1 MPVEN
6 GIQPQVR
13 RGKAITVKTHS
24 RHAYVDAS
32 KHMLDD
38 PESEPAEE
46 ELLELDAEEEEEEA
60 PPQDDSEELEMWMRQ
75 TRRAHLLTPAQEE
88 DLAKKVQ
95 AADHARKIRFRMLSE
110 QGGWLLFAHLNGT
123 RYRVNDVLPVEPYEL
138 EDHDAFERLLRNYS
152 LEELGLYVIVETD
165 PMSTVDVRS
174 EEDARERLLSNSTV
188 NTAQHDWE
196 KACDRLWR
204 LIHNDQVPMTVERQN
219 LKSPFEVFT
228 REQIKLV
235 LKDGRAAKKQLIESN
250 LRLVVSIAKKYN
262 ARGIPLADLIQE
274 GNLGLIRAVEKFDWR
289 KGFRFSTYATWW
301 IRRAIA
307 RAIINQGRTIRIP
320 VYVAEL
326 INKVMKTANTL
337 QQELHREPTPEEV
350 AEKVQMSPD
359 RVQEMLRVAVE
370 PLSLETP
377 VGEKDNSSIGDFIP
391 STNMPTPSDVTWSL
405 IRREEI
411 DGILGRLTSRERD
424 VVRLRFG
431 LDDGRARTLEE
442 VGAALNVTRERVR
455 QIELRA
461 MKKLRHIG
469 QELSAQG
476 FTITPNPR

>member
-1 MPVEN
+1 MGDNNARQSQSKEEQNFMPVEN
-6 GIQPQVR
+6 GTQTTTTAR
-13 RGKAITVKTHS
+13 RGKPITVRTMN
-24 RHAYVDAS
+24 RPAFNAAAAQVLEDPNAEPVEDEL
-32 KHMLDD
+32 LDLLD
-38 PESEPAEE
+38 EEAEVEE
-46 ELLELDAEEEEEEA
+46 EVTERVH
-60 PPQDDSEELEMWMRQ
+60 DDSEELEMWMRQ

-95 AADHARKIRFRMLSE
+95 AKELLDTRKMSE
-110 QGGWLLFAHLNGT
+110 LAKLLNKPSGYQFSDDD
-123 RYRVNDVLPVEPYEL
+123 R
-138 EDHDAFERLLRNYS
+138 HDIS
-152 LEELGLYVIVETD
+152 KLGIE
-165 PMSTVDVRS
+165 
-174 EEDARERLLSNSTV
+174 AK
-188 NTAQHDWE
+188 QH
-196 KACDRLWR
+196 
-204 LIHNDQVPMTVERQN
+204 
-219 LKSPFEVFT
+219 
-228 REQIKLV
+228 
-235 LKDGRAAKKQLIESN
+235 LIESN

-326 INKVMKTANTL
+326 INKVMKTANQL

-350 AEKVQMSPD
+350 AEKVNMTPD
-359 RVQEMLRVAVE
+359 RVQEMMRVAVE

-391 STNMPTPSDVTWSL
+391 SQNMPTPTDVTGKL
-405 IRREEI
+405 IRLEEL
-411 DGILGRLTSRERD
+411 DGILGRLTLRERD

-431 LDDGRARTLEE
+431 LDDGRSRTLEE
-442 VGAALNVTRERVR
+442 VGSALNVTRERVR

-469 QELSAQG
+469 QELSATG
-476 FTITPNPR
+476 FNFAALTNSN

>member
-1 MPVEN
+1 
-6 GIQPQVR
+6 
-13 RGKAITVKTHS
+13 
-24 RHAYVDAS
+24 
-32 KHMLDD
+32 MLDD
-38 PESEPAEE
+38 PSLEPADDD
-46 ELLELDAEEEEEEA
+46 LLDLESGEEEEEA
-60 PPQDDSEELEMWMRQ
+60 EKGHDESEELEMWMRQ
-75 TRRAHLLTPAQEE
+75 TRRAQLLTPEQEV

-95 AADHARKIRFRMLSE
+95 SGDM
-110 QGGWLLFAHLNGT
+110 Q
-123 RYRVNDVLPVEPYEL
+123 
-138 EDHDAFERLLRNYS
+138 
-152 LEELGLYVIVETD
+152 
-165 PMSTVDVRS
+165 
-174 EEDARERLLSNSTV
+174 
-188 NTAQHDWE
+188 
-196 KACDRLWR
+196 
-204 LIHNDQVPMTVERQN
+204 
-219 LKSPFEVFT
+219 
-228 REQIKLV
+228 
-235 LKDGRAAKKQLIESN
+235 AKKVLIESN

-326 INKVMKTANTL
+326 INKVVKTSSRL
-337 QQELHREPTPEEV
+337 QQEHQREATEEEISHQV
-350 AEKVQMSPD
+350 NLSVD
-359 RVQEMLRVAVE
+359 RVREMMRVAVE

-391 STNMPTPSDVTWSL
+391 NQNMPAPGDVTSSM

-411 DGILGRLTSRERD
+411 DSILGRLTSRERD

-431 LDDGRARTLEE
+431 LDDGHARTLEE
-442 VGAALNVTRERVR
+442 VGSELNVTRERVR

-469 QELSAQG
+469 QELTASG
-476 FTITPNPR
+476 FTITPLPVAAG

>member
-1 MPVEN
+1 MASEN
-6 GIQPQVR
+6 GLPTQAR
-13 RGKAITVKTHS
+13 RGRAITVRTPG
-24 RHAYVDAS
+24 RHGFLEPGAS
-32 KHMLDD
+32 ALIDD
-38 PESEPAEE
+38 LTSEPGEE
-46 ELLELDAEEEEEEA
+46 DLLELAEGEDDADDTDQ
-60 PPQDDSEELEMWMRQ
+60 PVVHDDSEELEMWMRQ
-75 TRRAHLLTPAQEE
+75 TRRAQLLTPEQEVH
-88 DLAKKVQ
+88 LAKRVQ
-95 AADHARKIRFRMLSE
+95 AGD
-110 QGGWLLFAHLNGT
+110 
-123 RYRVNDVLPVEPYEL
+123 P
-138 EDHDAFERLLRNYS
+138 DAKR
-152 LEELGLYVIVETD
+152 
-165 PMSTVDVRS
+165 
-174 EEDARERLLSNSTV
+174 
-188 NTAQHDWE
+188 
-196 KACDRLWR
+196 
-204 LIHNDQVPMTVERQN
+204 
-219 LKSPFEVFT
+219 
-228 REQIKLV
+228 
-235 LKDGRAAKKQLIESN
+235 QLIESN

-326 INKVMKTANTL
+326 INKVMKTANSL
-337 QQELHREPTPEEV
+337 QQDLHREPTPEEV
-350 AEKVQMSPD
+350 AEKVQMSAE
-359 RVQEMLRVAVE
+359 RVQEMMRVAVE

-391 STNMPTPSDVTWSL
+391 SNNMPSPGEVTNGL

-431 LDDGRARTLEE
+431 LDDGRTRTLEE
-442 VGAALNVTRERVR
+442 VGSALNVTRERVR

-476 FTITPNPR
+476 FVMTVSLH

>member
-1 MPVEN
+1 MPVDN
-6 GIQPQVR
+6 RLQPQAR
-13 RGKAITVKTHS
+13 RGKPITVRTANRS
-24 RHAYVDAS
+24 NYSTAAAQMLVDDAGVEPVEDEL
-32 KHMLDD
+32 LDLV
-38 PESEPAEE
+38 EAEE
-46 ELLELDAEEEEEEA
+46 EVEEVETERVH
-60 PPQDDSEELEMWMRQ
+60 DDSEELEMWMRQ

-95 AADHARKIRFRMLSE
+95 ARDLAESGKWKELAKLLNKTNTEFDEWEIRDIVK
-110 QGGWLLFAHLNGT
+110 QG
-123 RYRVNDVLPVEPYEL
+123 R
-138 EDHDAFERLLRNYS
+138 DAK
-152 LEELGLYVIVETD
+152 
-165 PMSTVDVRS
+165 
-174 EEDARERLLSNSTV
+174 
-188 NTAQHDWE
+188 QH
-196 KACDRLWR
+196 
-204 LIHNDQVPMTVERQN
+204 
-219 LKSPFEVFT
+219 
-228 REQIKLV
+228 
-235 LKDGRAAKKQLIESN
+235 LIESN

-326 INKVMKTANTL
+326 INKVMKTANQL

-350 AEKVQMSPD
+350 AEKVGMSPD
-359 RVQEMLRVAVE
+359 RVQEMMRVAVE

-391 STNMPTPSDVTWSL
+391 STNMPSPGDVTWSL

-411 DGILGRLTSRERD
+411 DGILGRLTMRERD

-431 LDDGRARTLEE
+431 LDDGRSRTLEE
-442 VGAALNVTRERVR
+442 VGSALNVTRERVR

-469 QELSAQG
+469 QELAQQG
-476 FTITPNPR
+476 FQLTPSQN

>member
-1 MPVEN
+1 MPVESPVP
-6 GIQPQVR
+6 GPGKVR
-13 RGKAITVKTHS
+13 RGKAITVRTHN
-24 RHAYVDAS
+24 RHAYVDTN
-32 KHMLDD
+32 KHMLSDEPEPNEDD
-38 PESEPAEE
+38 LNDLEE
-46 ELLELDAEEEEEEA
+46 VEEEEETPA
-60 PPQDDSEELEMWMRQ
+60 QPDDSEELEMWMRQ

-95 AADHARKIRFRMLSE
+95 ARDLAE
-110 QGGWLLFAHLNGT
+110 QDKWSKVAELMNLDKN
-123 RYRVNDVLPVEPYEL
+123 YEF
-138 EDHDAFERLLRNYS
+138 DDFERK
-152 LEELGLYVIVETD
+152 
-165 PMSTVDVRS
+165 DV
-174 EEDARERLLSNSTV
+174 V
-188 NTAQHDWE
+188 
-196 KACDRLWR
+196 KVG
-204 LIHNDQVPMTVERQN
+204 I
-219 LKSPFEVFT
+219 
-228 REQIKLV
+228 
-235 LKDGRAAKKQLIESN
+235 RAKQQLIESN

-307 RAIINQGRTIRIP
+307 RAIINQGRTVRIP

-326 INKVMKTANTL
+326 INKVMKTANSL

-350 AEKVQMSPD
+350 AERVGMPTE
-359 RVQEMLRVAVE
+359 RVQEMLRVAIE

-391 STNMPTPSDVTWSL
+391 STGMPTPSDVTWNL

-476 FTITPNPR
+476 FTITPSPN

>member
-6 GIQPQVR
+6 GLATQPR
-13 RGKAITVKTHS
+13 RGRAITVRTPGRHS
-24 RHAYVDAS
+24 YVEAGANPV
-32 KHMLDD
+32 LED
-38 PESEPAEE
+38 PAAEPAEDD
-46 ELLELDAEEEEEEA
+46 LLALTDGEEEA
-60 PPQDDSEELEMWMRQ
+60 EEVEEAPVPDDSEELEMWMRQ

-88 DLAKKVQ
+88 DLAKRVQ
-95 AADHARKIRFRMLSE
+95 ARDYVMTKKSAQLAD
-110 QGGWLLFAHLNGT
+110 LLNKPRG
-123 RYRVNDVLPVEPYEL
+123 YEFT
-138 EDHDAFERLLRNYS
+138 DFEMMMI
-152 LEELGLYVIVETD
+152 E
-165 PMSTVDVRS
+165 RS
-174 EEDARERLLSNSTV
+174 GME
-188 NTAQHDWE
+188 
-196 KACDRLWR
+196 
-204 LIHNDQVPMTVERQN
+204 
-219 LKSPFEVFT
+219 
-228 REQIKLV
+228 
-235 LKDGRAAKKQLIESN
+235 AKKQLIESN

-326 INKVMKTANTL
+326 INKVVKTASRL
-337 QQELHREPTPEEV
+337 QQELQREATEEEISREV
-350 AEKVQMSPD
+350 GLSVD
-359 RVQEMLRVAVE
+359 RVREMMRVAVE
-370 PLSLETP
+370 PISLETP
-377 VGEKDNSSIGDFIP
+377 VGEKDNSSIGDFVQ
-391 STNMPTPSDVTWSL
+391 STNMPTPGDVTWTL

-431 LDDGRARTLEE
+431 LDDGRSRTLEE
-442 VGAALNVTRERVR
+442 VGTELNVTRERVR

-469 QELSAQG
+469 QELTAQG
-476 FTITPNPR
+476 FTITPNPQ

>member
-1 MPVEN
+1 
-6 GIQPQVR
+6 
-13 RGKAITVKTHS
+13 
-24 RHAYVDAS
+24 
-32 KHMLDD
+32 
-38 PESEPAEE
+38 
-46 ELLELDAEEEEEEA
+46 
-60 PPQDDSEELEMWMRQ
+60 MWMRQ

-95 AADHARKIRFRMLSE
+95 ARDLAEAGKLKELAKLLNRANADFDEYDIRDIVK
-110 QGGWLLFAHLNGT
+110 QGIYAK
-123 RYRVNDVLPVEPYEL
+123 
-138 EDHDAFERLLRNYS
+138 
-152 LEELGLYVIVETD
+152 
-165 PMSTVDVRS
+165 
-174 EEDARERLLSNSTV
+174 
-188 NTAQHDWE
+188 QH
-196 KACDRLWR
+196 
-204 LIHNDQVPMTVERQN
+204 
-219 LKSPFEVFT
+219 
-228 REQIKLV
+228 
-235 LKDGRAAKKQLIESN
+235 LIESN

-326 INKVMKTANTL
+326 INKVMKTANQL

-350 AEKVQMSPD
+350 AEKVGMSPD
-359 RVQEMLRVAVE
+359 RVQEMMRVAVE

-391 STNMPTPSDVTWSL
+391 SNNMPTPGDVTWSL

-411 DGILGRLTSRERD
+411 DGILGRLTLRERD

-431 LDDGRARTLEE
+431 LDDGRSRTLEE
-442 VGAALNVTRERVR
+442 VGSALNVTRERVR

-469 QELSAQG
+469 QELSSQG
-476 FTITPNPR
+476 FSVTPSPN

>member
-6 GIQPQVR
+6 GLPTQAR
-13 RGKAITVKTHS
+13 RGRAITVRTPG
-24 RHAYVDAS
+24 RGGFLETAPHA
-32 KHMLDD
+32 LIDD
-38 PESEPAEE
+38 LTQEPGEDD
-46 ELLELDAEEEEEEA
+46 LLELAEGEDEIEEVEA
-60 PPQDDSEELEMWMRQ
+60 PAVHDDSEELEMWMRQ
-75 TRRAHLLTPAQEE
+75 TRRAQLLTPEQEVH
-88 DLAKKVQ
+88 LAKRVQ
-95 AADHARKIRFRMLSE
+95 LGD
-110 QGGWLLFAHLNGT
+110 
-123 RYRVNDVLPVEPYEL
+123 P
-138 EDHDAFERLLRNYS
+138 DAKR
-152 LEELGLYVIVETD
+152 
-165 PMSTVDVRS
+165 
-174 EEDARERLLSNSTV
+174 
-188 NTAQHDWE
+188 
-196 KACDRLWR
+196 
-204 LIHNDQVPMTVERQN
+204 
-219 LKSPFEVFT
+219 
-228 REQIKLV
+228 
-235 LKDGRAAKKQLIESN
+235 QLIESN

-326 INKVMKTANTL
+326 INKVMKTANRL
-337 QQELHREPTPEEV
+337 QQDLHREPTPDEV
-350 AEKVQMSPD
+350 ALEVGMSAE
-359 RVQEMLRVAVE
+359 RVQEMMRVAVE

-391 STNMPTPSDVTWSL
+391 SNNMPSPGEVTNGL

-411 DGILGRLTSRERD
+411 DGILGRLTGRERD

-431 LDDGRARTLEE
+431 LDDGRSRTLEE
-442 VGAALNVTRERVR
+442 VGSALNVTRERVR

-469 QELSAQG
+469 QELSSQG
-476 FTITPNPR
+476 FMITVTMH